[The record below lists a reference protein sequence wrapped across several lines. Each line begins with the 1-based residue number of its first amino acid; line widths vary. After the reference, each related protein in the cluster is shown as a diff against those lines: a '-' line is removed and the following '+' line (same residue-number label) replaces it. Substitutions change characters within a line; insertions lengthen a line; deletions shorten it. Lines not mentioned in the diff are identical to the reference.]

1 MDSSQS
7 THDLV
12 LSLFPA
18 EVHAN
23 RSLQTLASLVEV
35 FVRAGTLHA
44 RLDALVEFYLWL
56 RRKDDR
62 LPELTPEAGAFA
74 GTGPEWRR
82 ERVWISILAASP
94 ELRDRYHAG
103 VAAILDETD
112 AVSLFAQAGL
122 PTDRGLIPET
132 FDRFF
137 RIVLPA
143 PREETDLAK
152 LLVRLFPT
160 HAEVDRFFSQTPD
173 QLKEVAAQVAPV
185 EIPEAWEKPF
195 AALRDAFYL
204 LAARAQ
210 GLGLSENLR
219 IRGQGGPVRE
229 SPFLRL
235 MLTSNA
241 LLVAVRAK
249 DAIPVAAQNWK
260 AAVADCRAEL
270 NAIVAHLDT
279 SGVNLDVV
287 YAMDVI
293 EQSLKRMELISGVLV
308 SQPGTPKLI
317 TSLRLLRD
325 VIRGRVQDRS
335 LTGLAHSSF
344 RLLAKKIVE
353 WAGKTGEHYVTNNR
367 TEYRQMWY
375 AALGG
380 GILTVATAAI
390 KMLVT
395 HRGLPPF
402 VEGFVAGL
410 NYAVSFVL
418 MHIFHLALAT
428 KQPSMTGAALAG
440 ILHRTQDSSN
450 IDELV
455 TYVQRIVRSQLAAAF
470 GNIVAVGAGAVV
482 FSIIWK
488 RTFGAPFL
496 DVEQAE
502 YAVKSMNPIHSGT
515 IFYAILTGVIL
526 WLSSLAGG
534 WIENW
539 AVYHQLPRAIAEHRL
554 GAAFKPETLQR
565 FSQSFARNIAPW
577 GGSIVLGFM
586 LGMTPSI
593 GHFFGL
599 PLDVRHVTL
608 STGTLSL
615 GITSRGPEV
624 LGRGVLIWAGIGIA
638 VTFVMNLGVSFYL
651 ALRLAIRAQD
661 ISASENHQILRTLW
675 QRFWAAPRDF
685 FLPPARDPAP
695 SAMESAH

>member
-1 MDSSQS
+1 MDS
-7 THDLV
+7 TRDLV
-12 LSLFPA
+12 LSLFPPQ
-18 EVHAN
+18 EHAN
-23 RSLQTLASLVEV
+23 RSLQTLASLLEV
-35 FVRAGTLHA
+35 FTRAGALRA
-44 RLDALVEFYLWL
+44 RLDALVDFYSWL
-56 RRKDDR
+56 RRKDHR
-62 LPELTPEAGAFA
+62 LPELRPATGAFA
-74 GTGPEWRR
+74 VTGSEWRR
-82 ERVWISILAASP
+82 ERVWLSILEASP

-103 VAAILDETD
+103 IAAILEETD

-122 PTDRGLIPET
+122 PTDRGLLPET

-143 PREETDLAK
+143 PREENDLAK

-160 HAEVDRFFSQTPD
+160 QKEVDRFFSQTAD
-173 QLKEVAAQVAPV
+173 QLKELAAQITPV
-185 EIPEAWEKPF
+185 EISEAWDKPV

-204 LAARAQ
+204 LAARVQ

-219 IRGQGGPVRE
+219 IRGQGGRVQE
-229 SPFLRL
+229 SPFHRL

-241 LLVAVRAK
+241 LLDAVQK
-249 DAIPVAAQNWK
+249 NQNIGDAAQHWK

-270 NAIVAHLDT
+270 QAIVTHLDT
-279 SGVNLDVV
+279 RGVNLDVV

-308 SQPGTPKLI
+308 AQPGAPKMI
-317 TSLRLLRD
+317 TAVRLLRD
-325 VIRGRVQDRS
+325 VIRGRVHDRS
-335 LTGLAHSSF
+335 LRGLAQNSF

-367 TEYRQMWY
+367 EEYRQMWY

-380 GILTVATAAI
+380 GLLTVGTAAI
-390 KMLVT
+390 KMMVT

-402 VEGFVAGL
+402 VEGFLAGL
-410 NYAVSFVL
+410 NYAMSFVL

-428 KQPSMTGAALAG
+428 KQPSMTGAALAS
-440 ILHRTQDSSN
+440 ILHRCQDGEG
-450 IDELV
+450 IEELV
-455 TYVQRIVRSQLAAAF
+455 SYVQRIVRSQLAAAF
-470 GNIVAVGAGAVV
+470 GNIIAVGAGAVV
-482 FSIIWK
+482 FSLLWK
-488 RTFGAPFL
+488 WTFGAPFL
-496 DVEQAE
+496 NVETAE

-515 IFYAILTGVIL
+515 IFFAILTGVIL

-539 AVYHQLPRAIAEHRL
+539 AVYHQLPRAIAEHHL
-554 GAAFKPETLQR
+554 GSHFKPETLQK
-565 FSQSFARNIAPW
+565 FSESFAQNIAPW

-586 LGMTPSI
+586 LGMTPSV

-608 STGTLSL
+608 STGTLAL
-615 GITSRGPEV
+615 GVTSRGPEV
-624 LGRGVLIWAGIGIA
+624 LGRGALIWASLGIA

-661 ISASENHQILRTLW
+661 IPSSENHAILLALW
-675 QRFWAAPRDF
+675 RRFWAAPRDF
-685 FLPPARDPAP
+685 FLPPAREPTPAP
-695 SAMESAH
+695 EPAP